1 MLNEGNR
8 SEVDFVEKVK
18 TLASSVGTAAVVL
31 IILHILNWIIFVLRT
46 TECLEG
52 APTWIIPSADVYLS
66 WILMLKLF
74 TLIVIIIWLI
84 AFLWYKKLRPK

>member
-8 SEVDFVEKVK
+8 SEVDFVEKFK
-18 TLASSVGTAAVVL
+18 TLASSVGTASVVL
-31 IILHILNWIIFVLRT
+31 IILHILNWIIFVLKT

-52 APTWIIPSADVYLS
+52 VPTWIIPSADVYLS

-74 TLIVIIIWLI
+74 TL
-84 AFLWYKKLRPK
+84 LRLSSG